1 MKLTI
6 HRKLVLLFIAG
17 LSFATTQAQVK
28 FGIKAGAN
36 FSTFS
41 GSDATGASSLIGF
54 NGGVLVKI
62 HLAGGWGIQP
72 EALYSGQGAKY
83 SSPGSATGTLNNAY
97 INIPVLLTYKLPF
110 GLSFQAGPQ
119 FGILMSAKASSGGV
133 SVDEKSN
140 YKSSDVS
147 LDMGA
152 AFMTHFSSVSTPVI
166 TWAWPISRI
175 PAIPI
180 IRASSRTAYSNWA
193 YSIFLADYKKIR
205 DIKSTAI
212 RSSINNDLF

>member
-1 MKLTI
+1 MKFTLK
-6 HRKLVLLFIAG
+6 RASVLLLICGFSF
-17 LSFATTQAQVK
+17 LSSQAQVK

-41 GSDATGASSLIGF
+41 GSDAGGASSLIGF

-62 HLAGGWGIQP
+62 HLIGGWGIQP

-83 SSPGSATGTLNNAY
+83 SSPGNGTGTFNNAY

-110 GLSFQAGPQ
+110 GLSFQVGPQ

-152 AFMTHFSSVSTPVI
+152 AFMTPFKLGFD
-166 TWAWPISRI
+166 AR
-175 PAIPI
+175 
-180 IRASSRTAYSNWA
+180 YNLG
-193 YSIFLADYKKIR
+193 LANIENTNVAGNTGQLKNGVFQLGVFYI
-205 DIKSTAI
+205 
-212 RSSINNDLF
+212 LGGL

>member
-1 MKLTI
+1 MKFTLK
-6 HRKLVLLFIAG
+6 RKLVLLLICGFSF
-17 LSFATTQAQVK
+17 LSSRAQVK

-36 FSTFS
+36 FSTLT
-41 GSDATGASSLIGF
+41 GSNASGASSLIGF
-54 NGGVLVKI
+54 NGGVLLKI
-62 HLAGGWGIQP
+62 HLAGGWGIQG
-72 EALYSGQGAKY
+72 EGLYSGQGSKFSDPSAG
-83 SSPGSATGTLNNAY
+83 SSTSNNAY

-152 AFMTHFSSVSTPVI
+152 AFMTPFKLGFDARYNLGLTNVWNPNV
-166 TWAWPISRI
+166 
-175 PAIPI
+175 
-180 IRASSRTAYSNWA
+180 
-193 YSIFLADYKKIR
+193 
-205 DIKSTAI
+205 
-212 RSSINNDLF
+212 SINTGQLKNGVFQLGVFYILGGI